1 MSHTYNRGQNVV
13 YNSQFC
19 TVCGLRT
26 VDSQPA
32 YIVREI
38 NSGTSHDNVLET
50 ALSPCEITAIIND
63 KWATFNYTG
72 DNGDSSAWIMNN
84 IIKHIGSG
92 SGISLGPNSDNTV
105 YSLTVSGQT
114 WTKNKA

>member
-1 MSHTYNRGQNVV
+1 MTHAYSNGQNVM
-13 YNSQFC
+13 YNSQFSTIC
-19 TVCGLRT
+19 MLRI
-26 VDSQPA
+26 VNSEPA
-32 YIVREI
+32 YLVREI

-72 DNGDSSAWIMNN
+72 DNGASSAWIMNN

-92 SGISLGPNSDNTV
+92 SGLSWGPNEDNTV